1 MTDAYAAAQ
10 ASAANLARLTGHPE
24 HDVAVVLGSGWA
36 PAADAIGVPASELA
50 LDDLGGFAPPKV
62 AGHLAMARSVFIGE
76 GVGGVAP
83 PGQHSSLRVLIY
95 LGRTHLYEGH
105 SADAVV
111 HGVRTAAAAGCKV
124 IVLTNA
130 SGGINAD
137 YSVGQP
143 VLLSDHINLTGRSPL
158 GGPPPPPG
166 YGSRFVD
173 LTAVYSPRLRALAR
187 QADPSLAEGVYA
199 ALPGPHYETPAEI
212 RMLRAA
218 GADMVG
224 MSTAL
229 EAIAARHLGLEVLA
243 ISLVTNPAAGL
254 SSGELDHAEV
264 IAAGEASAARVGA
277 LLARILPNVLAPR
290 GS

>member
-1 MTDAYAAAQ
+1 MGTDAYAAAQ
-10 ASAANLARLTGHPE
+10 ASAANLAMLTGLPE

-36 PAADAIGVPASELA
+36 PAADAIGPPATEFA
-50 LDDLGGFAPPKV
+50 LDELGGFAAPTV
-62 AGHLAMARSVFIGE
+62 AGHLAMGRSVLA
-76 GVGGVAP
+76 VP
-83 PGQHSSLRVLIY
+83 PGQHPSVRVLVY

-105 SADAVV
+105 PVDTVV
-111 HGVRTAAAAGCKV
+111 HGVRTAVAAGCKV

-130 SGGINAD
+130 SGGINAS
-137 YSVGQP
+137 YGVGQS

-158 GGPPPPPG
+158 AGPEPPSG

-187 QADPSLAEGVYA
+187 RADPTLAEGVYA
-199 ALPGPHYETPAEI
+199 GLSGPHYETPAEI

-224 MSTAL
+224 MSTVL
-229 EAIAARHLGLEVLA
+229 EAIAARHLGAEVLA

-254 SSGELDHAEV
+254 SDGELDHADV
-264 IAAGEASAARVGA
+264 IAAGQASAARVGT
-277 LLARILPNVLAPR
+277 LLAQILPAVLAQSPPPNR
-290 GS
+290 GL